1 MLYALRNQNVQN
13 LVGVSAGG
21 FICGRMLSQFFTFF
35 SGVAKIKG
43 HLFCFLEL
51 LAKYV
56 MGIVGAQPKNILS
69 IFIYAFVLTFL
80 FPKRDHV
87 WLRGARVWKV
97 NEITYCRKIINFH
110 IKWPYHGKIPKQICH
125 FVLVVDYDV
134 IRKEFL
140 KFFLFSILQDVK
152 VYCWQNLNFSVL

>member
-1 MLYALRNQNVQN
+1 MHYALRNQNVQN
-13 LVGVSAGG
+13 LVGVSAEG

-87 WLRGARVWKV
+87 
-97 NEITYCRKIINFH
+97 
-110 IKWPYHGKIPKQICH
+110 
-125 FVLVVDYDV
+125 
-134 IRKEFL
+134 
-140 KFFLFSILQDVK
+140 
-152 VYCWQNLNFSVL
+152 

>member
-1 MLYALRNQNVQN
+1 MYALCIEKSKCAEFGGRICW
-13 LVGVSAGG
+13 GVYLWQDAIGI
-21 FICGRMLSQFFTFF
+21 FHVF

-69 IFIYAFVLTFL
+69 IFIYAFVPTFL

-110 IKWPYHGKIPKQICH
+110 IKWPYHGKIPRQICH

-152 VYCWQNLNFSVL
+152 V

>member
-1 MLYALRNQNVQN
+1 MGLSEGVCIMHWEIKMCRIWWAYLLR
-13 LVGVSAGG
+13 GVFVAGCYHN
-21 FICGRMLSQFFTFF
+21 FSRFF
-35 SGVAKIKG
+35 SWVANIKG
-43 HLFCFLEL
+43 HLICFLEL

-56 MGIVGAQPKNILS
+56 MGIVGAQLKNILS
-69 IFIYAFVLTFL
+69 IFIYAFVPTFL

-110 IKWPYHGKIPKQICH
+110 IKWPYYGKIPRQICH

-152 VYCWQNLNFSVL
+152 V